1 MAVTEI
7 GHNPIARRIAA
18 STTFRPP
25 EPGAEPAVHQEGH
38 MSWVMATIAAWILVA
53 IVACLIIGRG
63 IRLADHR
70 ATQAAPEPDAPN
82 VVADPI
88 AQSAAGMTSVA
99 AEGDAGPASRSASMP
114 HARPTAHHGVPA
126 ARRAGADRHTGHR

>member
-1 MAVTEI
+1 
-7 GHNPIARRIAA
+7 
-18 STTFRPP
+18 
-25 EPGAEPAVHQEGH
+25 
-38 MSWVMATIAAWILVA
+38 MSWVLATIAAWILVA

-88 AQSAAGMTSVA
+88 AQPAAGTTAVA
-99 AEGDAGPASRSASMP
+99 AEGEAGPASGSGPMP
-114 HARPTAHHGVPA
+114 PARPTAHHHVPA
-126 ARRAGADRHTGHR
+126 ARRAGADRHTGRG